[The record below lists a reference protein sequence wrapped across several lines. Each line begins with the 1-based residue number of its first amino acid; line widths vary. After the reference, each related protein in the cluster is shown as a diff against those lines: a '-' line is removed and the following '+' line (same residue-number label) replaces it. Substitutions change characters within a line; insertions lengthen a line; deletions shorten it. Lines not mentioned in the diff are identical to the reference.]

1 MSGNGL
7 KVSVIVAGPDET
19 VPLDELY
26 NEYAQP
32 LKRAGISY
40 EFVFVAT
47 ADQREHLDPL
57 APLERANEPIVL
69 LESAPRVAEAAL
81 LRSALPLCRG
91 EVMLLLAS
99 DRRVSPEALPVLV
112 QAIDEGADI
121 VIARRAA
128 ENDAMLNRMQRRIAH
143 ALVRGLVG
151 GAFSDLGSGVRAFR
165 REVLAELPLYGEFS
179 RFLPLFASREGFIVQ
194 EREVPLHPAA
204 GRTRVYPPGVYL
216 RRLVDLFAVFFL
228 IRFREK
234 PLRFFGL
241 AGSVVSLTGMVIMGI
256 LGWQRLAGQALADR
270 PMLVVAVL
278 LVVLGAQSV
287 ALGLIGEI
295 VVHAGAKRRTVYRL
309 SRPKGR

>member
-1 MSGNGL
+1 
-7 KVSVIVAGPDET
+7 
-19 VPLDELY
+19 
-26 NEYAQP
+26 
-32 LKRAGISY
+32 
-40 EFVFVAT
+40 
-47 ADQREHLDPL
+47 
-57 APLERANEPIVL
+57 
-69 LESAPRVAEAAL
+69 
-81 LRSALPLCRG
+81 
-91 EVMLLLAS
+91 
-99 DRRVSPEALPVLV
+99 
-112 QAIDEGADI
+112 
-121 VIARRAA
+121 
-128 ENDAMLNRMQRRIAH
+128 
-143 ALVRGLVG
+143 
-151 GAFSDLGSGVRAFR
+151 
-165 REVLAELPLYGEFS
+165 LYGEFS